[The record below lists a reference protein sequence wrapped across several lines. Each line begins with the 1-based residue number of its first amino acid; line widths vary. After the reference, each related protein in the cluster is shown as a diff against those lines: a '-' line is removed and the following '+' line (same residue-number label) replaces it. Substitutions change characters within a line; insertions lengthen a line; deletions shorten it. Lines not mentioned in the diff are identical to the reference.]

1 MFEKILFKTVLEQ
14 AIAAEE
20 RAFRYYQ
27 HAAERT
33 DTQGAADLLTY
44 LAGEELLHR
53 IKLEELQ
60 REGNFENLMLKNIQ
74 AAGKTLGGAVVSN
87 EKETL
92 LSILQTALE
101 KEKNAHFR
109 YSSMGDSLSGKKQEG
124 LFRLLAAEEKKHMDL
139 ITDYL
144 NNAENAEG

>member
-1 MFEKILFKTVLEQ
+1 MFEGILFKTILDQ

-27 HAAERT
+27 NAAEQP
-33 DTQGAADLLTY
+33 DMQGAADLLTY

-60 REGNFENLMLKNIQ
+60 REGNFDNLMLKNIR
-74 AAGKTLGGAVVSN
+74 AEGKTIGGVPFAN

-92 LSILQTALE
+92 LTVLQAALE

-109 YSSMGDSLSGKKQEG
+109 YASMGDSLSGKKQEG
-124 LFRLLAAEEKKHMDL
+124 LFRLLAAEEKKHMNL
-139 ITDYL
+139 IADFL
-144 NNAENAEG
+144 NNAEG